1 MSQKMEDI
9 LNNCLERML
18 EGESIEDCL
27 KDYPWQA
34 SELEPLLKTSFELIQ
49 KSAAI
54 QPAPEFKVRVY
65 LQLQER
71 LHAKREAAQK
81 KVEKKTVVSIWHRR
95 WAMAMTTVLVVFLAG
110 AGTIM
115 ASTDALP
122 DEPLYAV
129 KMATEHARIALASSD
144 EARAELHIQCA
155 GCRIVEIAEVARQG
169 KSDEI
174 AGLTEQVS
182 NHLSAVHV
190 VELTR
195 GPVEV
200 EEVPQLLAP
209 APGAFGGTGNY
220 ADDKG
225 ESEEKLK
232 VMLNNSRAKNLDALQ
247 TVLAEVP
254 EEDKAFLEQAI
265 IDVTED
271 YDETIAKL
279 EKNQGK

>member
-9 LNNCLERML
+9 LNSCLERML

-27 KDYPWQA
+27 KDYHWQA
-34 SELEPLLKTSFELIQ
+34 SELEPLLKTSFALLQ

-54 QPAPEFKVRVY
+54 QPAPEFKARVY
-65 LQLQER
+65 SQLQER

-81 KVEKKTVVSIWHRR
+81 KAEKKTVVSIWHRR

-129 KMATEHARIALASSD
+129 KMATESARISLASSD
-144 EARAELHIQCA
+144 EALAKLHIQFA
-155 GCRIVEIAEVARQG
+155 ERRMVEIAEVARQG
-169 KSDEI
+169 KCDEI

-195 GPVEV
+195 EPVEK
-200 EEVPQLLAP
+200 VPQLLAP
-209 APGAFGGTGNY
+209 APGAFGGTGNCV
-220 ADDKG
+220 DDEG

-232 VMLNNSRAKNLDALQ
+232 VKLDNSRVKNLDALQ
-247 TVLAEVP
+247 AVLAEVP
-254 EEDKAFLEQAI
+254 EETKASLEQAI

-271 YDETIAKL
+271 YDKTISSL